1 MVEDMLT
8 ETMFA
13 LGRRY
18 ALSGRQEQEFIIRD
32 AMGRMN
38 HWVSKEGDDMLIL
51 FSCFVEGARSAERD
65 YTDGDMND
73 S

>member
-1 MVEDMLT
+1 MLT

-18 ALSGRQEQEFIIRD
+18 ALSGREEKSLIVRD
-32 AMGRMN
+32 ALGRMN
-38 HWVSKEGDDMLIL
+38 HWVRKEGDEMLIL

-65 YTDGDMND
+65 YTESDA
-73 S
+73 